1 MQPNNI
7 QRPDNTKWPHYLHIT
22 HWQRCYWKSSLPLA
36 WDSPNPS
43 SYILLLPLAEHF
55 QPPEITDAVHP
66 PYHFTIQMNESSTLK
81 TEAVCLSE
89 TSECSITTTVQK
101 PKDCH
106 LINNGYEN
114 LFIYLFSSSILNM
127 ITYNEESILSLKVKE
142 KAMYEKGE
150 LVLMDRPLYGCSDL
164 QGEHKVFPWL
174 QTFITRKLL
183 YVEYKHFFFSKC
195 NSRSFFY
202 NTLVHFNMCSFC
214 CMKNE

>member
-1 MQPNNI
+1 
-7 QRPDNTKWPHYLHIT
+7 
-22 HWQRCYWKSSLPLA
+22 
-36 WDSPNPS
+36 
-43 SYILLLPLAEHF
+43 
-55 QPPEITDAVHP
+55 
-66 PYHFTIQMNESSTLK
+66 MNESSTLK

-164 QGEHKVFPWL
+164 QGEHKVFP
-174 QTFITRKLL
+174 
-183 YVEYKHFFFSKC
+183 
-195 NSRSFFY
+195 
-202 NTLVHFNMCSFC
+202 
-214 CMKNE
+214 